1 MKRSSKIA
9 LITNLCLAGVL
20 LIVGTVCFFPFD
32 ISTAGK
38 PTDRVYYAGNRES
51 AYVSPM
57 FNVYWGTEYIVP
69 ILDTLDEF
77 GVKTTFFIG
86 GSWADDHAET
96 LREIV
101 RRGHELG
108 NHGYFHKD
116 QSKLSLS
123 ENRSEIDVCGKLVQQ
138 LTGKAP
144 SLFAPPS
151 GAYAEATVDAAQ
163 ELGYKVILWSKDTI
177 DWRDHDQSLIYS
189 RATKDLK
196 GGDLILAHPTQ
207 ETAAALPSVLHFFRE
222 NGWEQVTVSENISG
236 TERA

>member
-116 QSKLSLS
+116 PDKLSY
-123 ENRSEIDVCGKLVQQ
+123 EQNREEIRLCGELVEM
-138 LTGKAP
+138 LTGQKM

-151 GAYAEATVDAAQ
+151 GAYSDAAVDAA
-163 ELGYKVILWSKDTI
+163 EDLGYKVILWSKDSI
-177 DWRDHDQSLIYS
+177 DWRDHDEALIFD
-189 RATKDLK
+189 RASGAQ
-196 GGDLILAHPTQ
+196 GGDLVLMHPTK
-207 ETAAALPSVLHFFRE
+207 ETAAALPSILQHYKDSGLQAVP
-222 NGWEQVTVSENISG
+222 VSVNIG
-236 TERA
+236 DAVPG